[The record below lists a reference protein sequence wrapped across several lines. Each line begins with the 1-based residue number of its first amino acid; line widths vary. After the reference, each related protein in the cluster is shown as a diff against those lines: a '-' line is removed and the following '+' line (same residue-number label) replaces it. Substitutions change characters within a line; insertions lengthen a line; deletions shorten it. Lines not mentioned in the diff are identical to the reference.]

1 MCACCATAS
10 TVLDRLG
17 TAGGDWV
24 LQHISEYLVR
34 WTHAWADLARNA
46 ADMLVISRIIRTYS
60 AYGEKVPSECSKLA
74 RRASPATHR
83 SSCVAVGVCGPT
95 QRRRFTSE
103 VVCLS
108 TAGESP
114 IGGMA
119 GWRSASPRL
128 ARPPPPPIVPC
139 ARCGVCCVWQM
150 PVRRRMAPRRGGGRQ
165 GGRGDA
171 GGRRPGEKCPGVS
184 RPGGGGCQSA
194 PGVCGRRGTVPK
206 SDSARAG
213 GRRGVPGV
221 TKKSLFS
228 D

>member
-128 ARPPPPPIVPC
+128 ARPPPPHCSLC
-139 ARCGVCCVWQM
+139 ALWCVLCLANAG
-150 PVRRRMAPRRGGGRQ
+150 PPPDGAEEGGEAGGG
-165 GGRGDA
+165 GGTPA
-171 GGRRPGEKCPGVS
+171 AAAPAKSAPACLGR
-184 RPGGGGCQSA
+184 GGGCQSA

>member
-128 ARPPPPPIVPC
+128 ARPPPPPLFLVRVVVC
-139 ARCGVCCVWQM
+139 AVSGKCRSAAAW
-150 PVRRRMAPRRGGGRQ
+150 RRGGGG
-165 GGRGDA
+165 GGRG
-171 GGRRPGEKCPGVS
+171 GGGTPAAAAPAKSAPACLGRGGGVS
-184 RPGGGGCQSA
+184 ECPRRVRPEGYSSQ
-194 PGVCGRRGTVPK
+194 K
-206 SDSARAG
+206 
-213 GRRGVPGV
+213 
-221 TKKSLFS
+221 
-228 D
+228 